1 MPADFPRAAHDWLDH
16 DAGPVVRPYAMTQ
29 GRVAPSGDQFDLV
42 AFVVSAG
49 PDAVPVPGLQPEHH
63 AIVAAA
69 WEPTSVVEL
78 ASTLDLSIGVVRVLL
93 GDPRVE
99 LFCHTGDVD
108 RPMGVGVVDLTDLLD
123 SVHEPGEGLEL
134 GPLVVHSGYGG
145 LHIDRLGNSAHRNE
159 LPLRWPSSALDTSRH
174 TRSGHAL
181 YDAKLRQGGV

>member
-29 GRVAPSGDQFDLV
+29 GRVAPWGDQFDLV

-49 PDAVPVPGLQPEHH
+49 PDAVLVPGLQPEHH

-93 GDPRVE
+93 GDLRSAGLISLYEPPAASQP
-99 LFCHTGDVD
+99 HDVD
-108 RPMGVGVVDLTDLLD
+108 VLKAVVN
-123 SVHEPGEGLEL
+123 GL
-134 GPLVVHSGYGG
+134 
-145 LHIDRLGNSAHRNE
+145 R
-159 LPLRWPSSALDTSRH
+159 AL
-174 TRSGHAL
+174 
-181 YDAKLRQGGV
+181 